1 MFDER
6 VEDAV
11 VAARMRF
18 QFADDDCVAVCK
30 NEEEE
35 EEEEEEESVDDAVR

>member
-6 VEDAV
+6 VEHAV

-18 QFADDDCVAVCK
+18 HFADDDCVAVCK
-30 NEEEE
+30 NEEEK
-35 EEEEEEESVDDAVR
+35 EEESVDDAVR